1 MPHKNLT
8 RLVEAFALA
17 ANHGPGKLVI
27 RGWGRP
33 ATSTGSASASPRS
46 ASGHGWT
53 GSQTPRLRLPRLYRG
68 ARMLLL
74 PSFYEGFGLTALEAM
89 ACGTPVITSNTSS
102 LPEVVGD
109 AALLVDPLDTA
120 AIADAIA
127 RLFADGRLG
136 NELRERGLAR
146 ARLFSW
152 EKTGRAVQVA
162 IRQAA
167 ESA

>member
-1 MPHKNLT
+1 
-8 RLVEAFALA
+8 
-17 ANHGPGKLVI
+17 
-27 RGWGRP
+27 
-33 ATSTGSASASPRS
+33 
-46 ASGHGWT
+46 
-53 GSQTPRLRLPRLYRG
+53 
-68 ARMLLL
+68 
-74 PSFYEGFGLTALEAM
+74 M

-127 RLFADGRLG
+127 RLFTDGRLG
-136 NELRERGLAR
+136 SELRERGLAR

-152 EKTGRAVQVA
+152 EKTGRAVQAA

>member
-1 MPHKNLT
+1 KA
-8 RLVEAFALA
+8 EE
-17 ANHGPGKLVI
+17 
-27 RGWGRP
+27 
-33 ATSTGSASASPRS
+33 
-46 ASGHGWT
+46 
-53 GSQTPRLRLPRLYRG
+53 LPRLYRG

-74 PSFYEGFGLTALEAM
+74 PSLYEGFGLTALEAM

-127 RLFADGRLG
+127 RLFTDGRLG
-136 NELRERGLAR
+136 SELRERGLAR

-152 EKTGRAVQVA
+152 EKTGRAVQAA